1 MSQPP
6 IMPGAVLPESHRED
20 LLVAPLAPPLRVV
33 LVEPRI
39 PPNVGAVSRL
49 CAAVGAPL
57 VLVGPVTFRE
67 DHPARRRAGLDYW
80 HLVEKIHLPAFGALG
95 ETFPGAGMHLFSTR
109 AGRSLFQVA
118 FQPGDLLIFGSED
131 DGLPAGIQ
139 DAHPEACVRI
149 PMVRG
154 VRSLNLS
161 SSVAIA
167 VYEAARQLAVGGAG
181 SSVGAGQGRCAT

>member
-1 MSQPP
+1 MSQSTV
-6 IMPGAVLPESHRED
+6 MPGAHLPDPRRED
-20 LLVAPLAPPLRVV
+20 LLVEVPVPPLRVV

-39 PPNVGAVSRL
+39 PPNVGAVSRI

-80 HLVEKIHLPAFGALG
+80 HLVEKIHLQDFQGLLRAYP
-95 ETFPGAGMHLFSTR
+95 EVGMHLFSTR
-109 AGRSLFQVA
+109 AGSSLYEAVFSA
-118 FQPGDLLIFGSED
+118 GDLLIFGSED
-131 DGLPAGIQ
+131 DGLPGWIQ

-161 SSVAIA
+161 SAVAIGVFEA
-167 VYEAARQLAVGGAG
+167 VRQLAAGKRPDGRPEVGEA
-181 SSVGAGQGRCAT
+181 S

>member
-1 MSQPP
+1 M
-6 IMPGAVLPESHRED
+6 MRGAKLPASDRLD
-20 LLVAPLAPPLRVV
+20 LAVPRLEPPLRVV

-49 CAAVGAPL
+49 CAALGSPL
-57 VLVGPVTFRE
+57 VLVGRMTFQE

-80 HLVEKIHLPAFGALG
+80 DRVEKVYLPNFEAARRAYPEG
-95 ETFPGAGMHLFSTR
+95 ELHLFSTGSGVGLYER
-109 AGRSLFQVA
+109 AFS
-118 FQPGDLLIFGSED
+118 PGDLLVFGSED
-131 DGLPAGIQ
+131 DGLPAGLL

-167 VYEAARQLAVGGAG
+167 AFEAMRQVAFPSGGRG
-181 SSVGAGQGRCAT
+181 